1 MNSEE
6 IVTKIIE
13 ENQQQIPP
21 TVVDLTQARETNE
34 DNNSLNLTPKTKG
47 KGFAVTLDNLKKILS
62 GDSKLKGAIQYNTFT
77 YEIDVTKATKLNGR
91 TLSGTIDDL
100 IIREIRAYIA
110 TKYKIDYKKGDI
122 ADILEVVS
130 GEHSYNPLK
139 SS

>member
-13 ENQQQIPP
+13 ENQRQIPS
-21 TVVDLTQARETNE
+21 TVVNLTQARETDE
-34 DNNSLNLTPKTKG
+34 DNNSLNLIPKTKG

-91 TLSGTIDDL
+91 T
-100 IIREIRAYIA
+100 
-110 TKYKIDYKKGDI
+110 
-122 ADILEVVS
+122 
-130 GEHSYNPLK
+130 
-139 SS
+139 